1 MQFVRL
7 IKQDKTE
14 QLLKSTN
21 ISLDFNDKL
30 VRIWNGVFWEET
42 PFNNYKI
49 IACFDAEENYTE

>member
-7 IKQDKTE
+7 IKQDNTE
-14 QLLKSTN
+14 ELYSDLR
-21 ISLDFNDKL
+21 ICLDFQKSL
-30 VRIWNGVFWEET
+30 VKIWNGAYWEET